1 VLLVSVL
8 AVGSSSSTDQLL
20 PEDTAY
26 EMITEYRDNYPPPN
40 LPYAYDALEPFVNE
54 ATLKVHHQ
62 GHHRAYCTKMNA
74 ALKEWRKQDPES
86 QLAKSSLYD
95 IMRNLSSVPEPWRT
109 AIRNNGGGFI
119 NHIFYFVTMRNK
131 VYTAPMGELAKQVNA
146 TFGGYE
152 RFMEEFGEAA
162 RNLFGSGYV
171 WLVEDEERNISIINT
186 ANQYW
191 MYGSTPTTF
200 ST

>member
-1 VLLVSVL
+1 MAGGVTVCVLLVSVL

-74 ALKEWRKQDPES
+74 ALKEWRKQ
-86 QLAKSSLYD
+86 
-95 IMRNLSSVPEPWRT
+95 VEPGGAQSRFIAHQRGAGLVHST
-109 AIRNNGGGFI
+109 NGI
-119 NHIFYFVTMRNK
+119 
-131 VYTAPMGELAKQVNA
+131 
-146 TFGGYE
+146 
-152 RFMEEFGEAA
+152 
-162 RNLFGSGYV
+162 
-171 WLVEDEERNISIINT
+171 
-186 ANQYW
+186 
-191 MYGSTPTTF
+191 
-200 ST
+200 